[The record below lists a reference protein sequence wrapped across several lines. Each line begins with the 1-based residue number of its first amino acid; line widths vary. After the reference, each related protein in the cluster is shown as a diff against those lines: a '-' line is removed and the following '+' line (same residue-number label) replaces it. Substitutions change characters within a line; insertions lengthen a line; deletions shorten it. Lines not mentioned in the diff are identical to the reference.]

1 MLTLLNYTINKLIE
15 NYCWLLIKNNF
26 KKKQLAEGKKN
37 RGIDRGRKLK
47 KKNKKTILTGNDH

>member
-26 KKKQLAEGKKN
+26 KKKQLAEGKKIGESIEVEN
-37 RGIDRGRKLK
+37 
-47 KKNKKTILTGNDH
+47 